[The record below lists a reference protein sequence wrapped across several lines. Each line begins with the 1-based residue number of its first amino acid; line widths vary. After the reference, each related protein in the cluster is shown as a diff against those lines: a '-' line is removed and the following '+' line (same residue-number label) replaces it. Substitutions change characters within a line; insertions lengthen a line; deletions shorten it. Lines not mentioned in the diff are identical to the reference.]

1 MTLDALYG
9 DFVLHIAEASQHG
22 QVARRHHEMASDRY
36 ERLKAAYRQ
45 HQHQH
50 QHQHQSQSQSQNQDQ
65 HQNQIRFP
73 LWLLSRTSMHE
84 RVALEDF
91 LLECCRARTA
101 TTAVVLPSNG
111 KSNLAKIARLSRLG
125 RPFLLVLFFG
135 NWIAGSVLAARLIC
149 AYLKKKMP
157 MTMTTPTPPSD
168 ADADVDALPGPSQ
181 PPSPPPPSPAFLS
194 LYEGALRRRCER
206 LALDFD
212 TDPGIMEDA
221 SPITIQDIRHF
232 LDPPT
237 SIPMP
242 TTAATTS
249 TPSTPHA
256 VTNANGPG
264 RQQVATHNPP
274 QSADRSVER
283 CRGVARCES
292 GRRSYSPSSDGGIG
306 ASYNN
311 NNNHRDHDDDDDDD
325 DTRDTLDLLPLS
337 PLIISGSNSPVLASA
352 TTATTSFPLFRYA
365 IAEGARDDES
375 ECPDNKSCGAISD
388 LLEDDNSGNE
398 KNEEP
403 RAADQTLAIGSVH
416 AALMSKAM
424 LTDAHISFVAQS
436 VFGSAAR
443 QTDDADAAETAAE
456 ADYTVMDTA
465 WFRENNKPQL
475 RKALQRRITSR
486 RVKWLLVP
494 VHQPA
499 LPHWMLAFV
508 DLEHGGIFWYDS
520 LHSSDQEEWGR
531 STFVPF
537 VASADWWTHDETRF
551 SVTDG
556 PTQAD
561 GTSCG
566 VWVLCAIWRW
576 ISTRGQCQ
584 GASSTHASKLPGMPS
599 NDRDARAMLM
609 QLVTDFAKHHVV
621 TNNADAD
628 ADADAADADD
638 DDSNHDDEDDVHLRP
653 KRRPTCPTPTSGSA
667 KRQRLDHD
675 THGSLQDISKTLLTY
690 LLGTPTSL
698 DRLPRF
704 AELVGR
710 IQDGRN
716 TLASLEGARDGLVE
730 QISKASANVDKASR
744 RATEAKEA
752 ERRIQD
758 IFASYLETHPP
769 VISEEEEDHRHRHH
783 EPNPRDSGGPIAFLQ
798 QQADAA
804 THRCEQLQEQISRDH
819 QRLHKTETDVRDTR
833 EQVNS
838 LAVEF
843 CSVLTETIKDAITV
857 NVRSDEV

>member
-50 QHQHQSQSQSQNQDQ
+50 QNQNQS
-65 HQNQIRFP
+65 QIRFP

-135 NWIAGSVLAARLIC
+135 NWIAGSVVAARLVC

-157 MTMTTPTPPSD
+157 MPTPTPTLPSD
-168 ADADVDALPGPSQ
+168 ADADADALPGPSQ
-181 PPSPPPPSPAFLS
+181 LQHPPPVSPAFLS

-242 TTAATTS
+242 TTATPMS
-249 TPSTPHA
+249 TPFTPHA
-256 VTNANGPG
+256 VTDANGPG
-264 RQQVATHNPP
+264 RQQVATHNSP
-274 QSADRSVER
+274 QSVDRSVER

-292 GRRSYSPSSDGGIG
+292 GRRSYSPSSDGGVG
-306 ASYNN
+306 ASHNN
-311 NNNHRDHDDDDDDD
+311 NNDDHNDDDD
-325 DTRDTLDLLPLS
+325 DTRDT
-337 PLIISGSNSPVLASA
+337 PLIISGSTSPVLAPA
-352 TTATTSFPLFRYA
+352 TTATTSFPLLRYT

-375 ECPDNKSCGAISD
+375 EDHQYCTSTAECPDNKSCEVVSD
-388 LLEDDNSGNE
+388 PREDDDNSGNE
-398 KNEEP
+398 KNKKP
-403 RAADQTLAIGSVH
+403 RAADQTVAIGSVH

-436 VFGSAAR
+436 VFRSAAR

-456 ADYTVMDTA
+456 ADYAVMDTA

-508 DLEHGGIFWYDS
+508 DLDDGGIFWYDS

-537 VASADWWTHDETRF
+537 VASADWWTHDETHF

-556 PTQAD
+556 PTQTD

-599 NDRDARAMLM
+599 NDSDARAMLM
-609 QLVTDFAKHHVV
+609 QLVTDFAKHHIM
-621 TNNADAD
+621 TNDAD
-628 ADADAADADD
+628 ADADD

-653 KRRPTCPTPTSGSA
+653 KRRPTCPTPSTSGSV

-690 LLGTPTSL
+690 LLGMPTSL
-698 DRLPRF
+698 DQLPRF

-758 IFASYLETHPP
+758 ILASYLETHPP
-769 VISEEEEDHRHRHH
+769 VVSEEEEDHYHHH
-783 EPNPRDSGGPIAFLQ
+783 EPNPRDSSGPIAFLQ

-804 THRCEQLQEQISRDH
+804 TRRCEQLQEQISRDH
-819 QRLHKTETDVRDTR
+819 QRLHKTERDIRETR
-833 EQVNS
+833 EQVNG

-843 CSVLTETIKDAITV
+843 CSVLTDTIKDAITV
-857 NVRSDEV
+857 NVRGDEL